1 MINNLFEYIINI
13 YRKRLVGVLF
23 IGGIILI
30 ILGEF
35 LAAQNFS
42 LSLFFFTIQPGK
54 ILSNIGIAI
63 IGTGF
68 FTAVTKSVY
77 YTTFFQERVY
87 DVFFSPSKHLTAD
100 SLKHKWSTITC
111 NLLETTTGDLNGDIS
126 NELLSRY
133 FDKESPYHLE
143 DQVST
148 YDIELDRENNKL
160 KIKQNISCYVII
172 NKNHQEAEIVHKW
185 LCSGSLILESLFINN
200 VPQDHTDMVEFF
212 DYDGDATRDKFAKF
226 TIKLH
231 NNEQKPILVERS
243 YYFEQDFIE
252 DPWLIVN
259 NSKYIKNFLIKY
271 RAKNCK
277 VSIEQTGIINSPEHK
292 PMKTQDPEGY
302 TRVILGKQDQLTLP
316 GQGYILIMT
325 PIKQQDGDIK

>member
-1 MINNLFEYIINI
+1 MINSLFEYIKNI

-23 IGGIILI
+23 FGGIILI

-35 LAAQNFS
+35 LAAHNFS
-42 LSLFFFTIQPGK
+42 LSLFFFTLQPGK

-77 YTTFFQERVY
+77 YTSFFQERVY

-160 KIKQNISCYVII
+160 KIKQNISC
-172 NKNHQEAEIVHKW
+172 
-185 LCSGSLILESLFINN
+185 
-200 VPQDHTDMVEFF
+200 
-212 DYDGDATRDKFAKF
+212 
-226 TIKLH
+226 
-231 NNEQKPILVERS
+231 
-243 YYFEQDFIE
+243 
-252 DPWLIVN
+252 
-259 NSKYIKNFLIKY
+259 
-271 RAKNCK
+271 
-277 VSIEQTGIINSPEHK
+277 
-292 PMKTQDPEGY
+292 
-302 TRVILGKQDQLTLP
+302 
-316 GQGYILIMT
+316 
-325 PIKQQDGDIK
+325 